1 MPKTLE
7 EHYGYLSDRVKL
19 KAYESAINR
28 LVQPD
33 NIVLDLGC
41 GSGLLGLMA
50 LRAGAQKVLFVEE
63 GEVIEAARQTI
74 VRAGFGD
81 KAEFFQTNSYQ
92 MKLPE
97 RVDIV
102 VCDHIGYFGFDYGA
116 IGLLADAKK
125 RFLKP
130 DGIVVPAA
138 IELHLAPIDSQACRE
153 FVGQWRDG
161 SVPGDFEWL
170 GTTAANSKH
179 AVQLEKQDLLAEPTA
194 LATLDLGPE
203 SPPYLSWTT
212 EFTCTRDGTLDGIA
226 GWFDCRI
233 FDDVHMSNSP
243 TSAERLE
250 RPQAFL
256 PIDTPVSV
264 KSGATIKVTLMIR
277 HEDGVIGWI
286 VELPHSGERFAHT
299 TFNGLL
305 LDNTT
310 LNRGRPD
317 RIASLNDRGRA
328 RQIVLSYCDG
338 EQTIEQVEALVIRD
352 HPDLFPSASATS
364 TFVRSVLQWDTGE

>member
-7 EHYGYLSDRVKL
+7 EHYGYLCDRVKL
-19 KAYESAINR
+19 TAYESAIKR
-28 LVQPD
+28 LVQAD
-33 NIVLDLGC
+33 SIVLDLGC

-50 LRAGAQKVLFVEE
+50 LRAGARKLLFVDE
-63 GEVIEAARQTI
+63 GEVIEMARQTI
-74 VRAGFGD
+74 VQAGFGD
-81 KAEFFQTNSYQ
+81 KAEFFQANSYQ
-92 MKLPE
+92 LQLPE
-97 RVDIV
+97 QVDVV

-130 DGIVVPAA
+130 DGIIVPAA
-138 IELHLAPIDSQACRE
+138 IELHIAPIESQTCRDL
-153 FVGQWRDG
+153 VGQWRDG
-161 SVPGDFEWL
+161 SVPVDFEWL

-179 AVQLEKQDLLAEPTA
+179 SVLLEEQDLLAQSVA
-194 LATLDLGPE
+194 LATLELGPE

-212 EFTCTRDGTLDGIA
+212 EFNCVRDGTLDGIA

-233 FDDVHMSNSP
+233 LDDIHMSNSP
-243 TSAERLE
+243 TATERLD

-264 KSGATIKVTLMIR
+264 KTGETVKVTVMIR

-286 VELPHSGERFAHT
+286 VELPASGERFAQT

-305 LDNTT
+305 LDNTS

-317 RIASLNDRGRA
+317 RIASLNERGRA

-338 EQTIEQVEALVIRD
+338 ERTVEQVEELVNRD
-352 HPDLFPSASATS
+352 HPDLFPSANATTS
-364 TFVRSVLQWDTGE
+364 FVRTVLQWDTGE

>member
-7 EHYGYLSDRVKL
+7 EHYSYLSDRVKL
-19 KAYESAINR
+19 TAYESAINR
-28 LVQPD
+28 LVKPD
-33 NIVLDLGC
+33 SIVLDLGC

-74 VRAGFGD
+74 VQAGFGD
-81 KAEFFQTNSYQ
+81 KAEFFQANSYQ
-92 MKLPE
+92 LTLPE
-97 RVDIV
+97 QVDIV

-125 RFLKP
+125 RFLKS

-138 IELHLAPIDSQACRE
+138 IELHLAPIESQTCRGL
-153 FVGQWRDG
+153 VGQWRDG

-179 AVQLEKQDLLAEPTA
+179 AVGLEEQDLLAEPTA
-194 LATLDLGPE
+194 LATLELGAE

-233 FDDVHMSNSP
+233 FDEVHMSNSP
-243 TSAERLE
+243 SSAERLD

-256 PIDTPVSV
+256 PVDTPVSV
-264 KSGATIKVTLMIR
+264 KSGATIKVTVMIR

-305 LDNTT
+305 LDIST
-310 LNRGRPD
+310 LNQGRPD
-317 RIASLNDRGRA
+317 RIAKLNDRGRA
-328 RQIVLSYCDG
+328 RQIILSYCDG

-364 TFVRSVLQWDTGE
+364 TFVRSVLRWDTGE

>member
-28 LVQPD
+28 LVQAD
-33 NIVLDLGC
+33 HTVLDLGC

-50 LRAGAQKVLFVEE
+50 LRAGARKVLFVDE
-63 GEVIEAARQTI
+63 GEVIEVARQTI
-74 VRAGFGD
+74 AQAGFGD
-81 KAEFFQTNSYQ
+81 KAEFFRTNSYQ
-92 MKLPE
+92 LALPE
-97 RVDIV
+97 KVDIV
-102 VCDHIGYFGFDYGA
+102 VCDHIGYFGFDYGV

-125 RFLKP
+125 RFLKA

-138 IELHLAPIDSQACRE
+138 IELQLAPIDSEACRKL
-153 FVGQWRDG
+153 VGQWRDG

-179 AVQLEKQDLLAEPTA
+179 AVQLEKQALLAEPTV

-203 SPPYLSWTT
+203 SPPYLSYTA
-212 EFTCTRDGTLDGIA
+212 EFTCAQDGTLDGVA

-243 TSAERLE
+243 TAAERLE
-250 RPQAFL
+250 RPQAFF
-256 PIDTPVSV
+256 PVDTPVPV
-264 KSGATIKVTLMIR
+264 KSGTTIKATVMIR

-286 VELPHSGERFAHT
+286 VELPESGERFAHT
-299 TFNGLL
+299 TFNGLI
-305 LDNTT
+305 LDNST

-317 RIASLNDRGRA
+317 RVADLNDRGRA

-338 EQTIEQVEALVIRD
+338 EQSIEQVEARVIRD
-352 HPDLFPSASATS
+352 HPDLFPSANATS